1 MRNRVCR
8 RFCSETSA
16 RAASR
21 RRRRFARSPR
31 GAVYPTLTVIPS
43 AAEREGSPSH
53 VRRSSSRRGFR
64 AFAARDDTHRE
75 KALCECRTF
84 SFVFVLE
91 ENVGIAPILFGDA
104 FAPGAKLRVV
114 VVGAA
119 QSLISPRRRRD
130 DERTRI
136 AHFIGIA
143 RAQRG
148 VASAEDVEY
157 FFVHPRLVTKFESD
171 ARLARHDGDELA

>member
-1 MRNRVCR
+1 M
-8 RFCSETSA
+8 
-16 RAASR
+16 
-21 RRRRFARSPR
+21 
-31 GAVYPTLTVIPS
+31 TV
-43 AAEREGSPSH
+43 
-53 VRRSSSRRGFR
+53 SSR
-64 AFAARDDTHRE
+64 ALQSARDDTHRE
-75 KALCECRTF
+75 KPLCECRTF

-91 ENVGIAPILFGDA
+91 ENIGIAPILFGYA

-119 QSLISPRRRRD
+119 QSLISPLRRRD
-130 DERTRI
+130 DERIRI

-171 ARLARHDGDELA
+171 ARLARHDGDELAQARRVFAKVWRKLKEHRSEFLVQRRSHFEE